1 MTDFTAILSDILI
14 SPLGTIVGA
23 AVGLVVFLLGVAA
36 LKSFVRVCAPS
47 EVLVI
52 TGSKTKID
60 GKTYGFRV
68 QQGGWT
74 LVIPY
79 FQQASRLDM
88 SAIPIEVRVESVT
101 SANGIGVNADGTAC
115 VCIDEDNRDLLYAAV
130 ERMLGKSQAEIQ
142 EQIQQTLVGNFRG
155 ALNKTTP
162 LEAIGMPG
170 ERAPAQANGQIAEE
184 GGERAHFRHELLSD
198 ANQDLSAFGMRVVS
212 VSLQK
217 IWDNSNYIA
226 NLAARTLSRKRQ
238 EVEIEEAR
246 LRGDAD
252 RTESDAERC
261 QVVAT
266 NTANE
271 IILKAQQ
278 ELEVFRQQCDAD
290 IQQAQL
296 EADSAIAL
304 AQNAAQQQIQQIT
317 VELQRL
323 KNQSDVTL
331 EAEARKAAQE
341 FLAEGQ
347 GQAVQIIQE
356 AHNQLLRK
364 KTAIVAHAGTLGQTV
379 LFVQQ
384 TLPAFTANFLD
395 NAKGLGADKLITM
408 EAQGFTG
415 LVNRGP
421 EVMVDF
427 FRLLKD
433 AYGISVKDLIAAN
446 QSTHT
451 AQVEEIHS

>member
-1 MTDFTAILSDILI
+1 MTAFLDSLSAVAT
-14 SPLGTIVGA
+14 SPMGTMIGA
-23 AVGLVVFLLGVAA
+23 FVGLVVFLVGIAL

-52 TGSKTKID
+52 TGSKTEID

-74 LVIPY
+74 FVIPY
-79 FQQASRLDM
+79 FQQASRLDI
-88 SAIPIEVRVESVT
+88 SAIPIEVRVENVT
-101 SANGIGVNADGTAC
+101 SANGIGMNADGTAC

-130 ERMLGKSQAEIQ
+130 ERMMGKSQREIQ
-142 EQIQQTLVGNFRG
+142 DQIQQTLVGNFRG

-162 LEAIGMPG
+162 LEAIGMPS
-170 ERAPAQANGQIAEE
+170 EDVQEQALVLDEE
-184 GGERAHFRHELLSD
+184 GDRAHFRHALLSD

-217 IWDNSNYIA
+217 IWDNSSYIA

-252 RTESDAERC
+252 RTASDAERR

-271 IILKAQQ
+271 MILKAQQ
-278 ELEVFRQQCDAD
+278 DLEVFRQQCDAD
-290 IQQAQL
+290 IQQMQL
-296 EADSAIAL
+296 EADSAVAL
-304 AQNAAQQQIQQIT
+304 SQNEAQQQIQQMM
-317 VELQRL
+317 VQLQRL

-331 EAEARKAAQE
+331 EAEARKSAQE
-341 FLAEGQ
+341 ILAEGQ
-347 GQAVQIIQE
+347 GQAVQTVQE
-356 AHNQLLRK
+356 AHNRLLRK
-364 KTAIVAHAGTLGQTV
+364 KTEIVAHAGTLGQTV

-384 TLPAFTANFLD
+384 TLPTFTADFLA
-395 NAKGLGADKLITM
+395 NAKGLGADKLITL
-408 EAQGFTG
+408 EEHGFTG

-427 FRLLKD
+427 LRLLHE
-433 AYGISVKDLIAAN
+433 AYGVSVKDLIAAN
-446 QSTHT
+446 QTTGASRR
-451 AQVEEIHS
+451 EEKHL

>member
-1 MTDFTAILSDILI
+1 MNALLEFLSTLAM
-14 SPLGTIVGA
+14 SSTGTVIGA
-23 AVGLVVFLLGVAA
+23 CLALAVFLIGIAL

-52 TGSKTKID
+52 TGSETEID

-74 LVIPY
+74 FVIPY
-79 FQQASRLDM
+79 FQQASRLDI

-130 ERMLGKSQAEIQ
+130 ERMMGKSQPEIQ

-162 LEAIGMPG
+162 LEAIGMPI
-170 ERAPAQANGQIAEE
+170 EDAQEHDQVTEE
-184 GGERAHFRHELLSD
+184 GDERAHFRHELLTD
-198 ANQDLSAFGMRVVS
+198 ANQDLSAFGLRVVS

-252 RTESDAERC
+252 RAESDAERR

-271 IILKAQQ
+271 TILKAQQ
-278 ELEVFRQQCDAD
+278 DLEVFWQQCDAN

-304 AQNAAQQQIQQIT
+304 AQNAAQQRIQQIM

-331 EAEARKAAQE
+331 EAEAKKSAQVV
-341 FLAEGQ
+341 LAEGQ
-347 GQAVQIIQE
+347 GKAVQTVQE

-364 KTAIVAHAGTLGQTV
+364 KTEIVSAAGTLGQTV

-384 TLPAFTANFLD
+384 TLPAFTADFLEH
-395 NAKGLGADKLITM
+395 AKGLGADKLITL
-408 EAQGFTG
+408 EEHGFTG

-427 FRLLKD
+427 LRLLKD
-433 AYGISVKDLIAAN
+433 AYGVSVKDLIAAP
-446 QSTHT
+446 QETG
-451 AQVEEIHS
+451 AIQVEEVRS

>member
-1 MTDFTAILSDILI
+1 MTALLEFLGSVAM
-14 SPLGTIVGA
+14 SPIGTVIGA
-23 AVGLVVFLLGVAA
+23 FLGLVVFFIGIAL

-52 TGSKTKID
+52 TGSKTEID
-60 GKTYGFRV
+60 GKVFGFRV

-74 LVIPY
+74 FVMPY
-79 FQQASRLDM
+79 FQQASRLDI

-101 SANGIGVNADGTAC
+101 SANGIGMNADGTAC
-115 VCIDEDNRDLLYAAV
+115 VCVDEDNRDLLYAAV
-130 ERMLGKSQAEIQ
+130 ERMMGKSQAEIQ
-142 EQIQQTLVGNFRG
+142 EQIQRTLVGNFRG

-170 ERAPAQANGQIAEE
+170 EDAQEHGQGADE
-184 GGERAHFRHELLSD
+184 GNERAHFRHALLSD

-252 RTESDAERC
+252 RTASDAERR

-266 NTANE
+266 STANE
-271 IILKAQQ
+271 TILKARPD
-278 ELEVFRQQCDAD
+278 LEVFRQQCDAD

-296 EADSAIAL
+296 EAASAVAL
-304 AQNAAQQQIQQIT
+304 AQNSAQQQIQQIK
-317 VELQRL
+317 VGLQRH
-323 KNQSDVTL
+323 KKQSDVTL
-331 EAEARKAAQE
+331 EAEARKTAQE

-347 GQAVQIIQE
+347 GKAVQTVRE

-364 KTAIVAHAGTLGQTV
+364 KTEIVSTAGTLGQTV

-384 TLPAFTANFLD
+384 TLPAFTADFLE

-408 EAQGFTG
+408 EAHGFTG

-427 FRLLKD
+427 LRLLNE
-433 AYGISVKDLIAAN
+433 AYGVSVKDLIAAN
-446 QSTHT
+446 QTT
-451 AQVEEIHS
+451 GAARVEERHS

>member
-1 MTDFTAILSDILI
+1 M
-14 SPLGTIVGA
+14 
-23 AVGLVVFLLGVAA
+23 
-36 LKSFVRVCAPS
+36 
-47 EVLVI
+47 
-52 TGSKTKID
+52 
-60 GKTYGFRV
+60 

-74 LVIPY
+74 FVIPY
-79 FQQASRLDM
+79 FQQASRLDI

-115 VCIDEDNRDLLYAAV
+115 VCVDEDNRDLLYAAV
-130 ERMLGKSQAEIQ
+130 GRMMGKSQAEIQ
-142 EQIQQTLVGNFRG
+142 EQIQRTLVGNFRG

-170 ERAPAQANGQIAEE
+170 EDAHEHVQTAEE
-184 GGERAHFRHELLSD
+184 GSERAHFRQALLSD

-252 RTESDAERC
+252 RTASDAKRR

-271 IILKAQQ
+271 TILKAQQ

-290 IQQAQL
+290 IQQAKL

-304 AQNAAQQQIQQIT
+304 AQNTAQQQIQQIM
-317 VELQRL
+317 VALQRL
-323 KNQSDVTL
+323 KNQSNVTL
-331 EAEARKAAQE
+331 EAEVRKAAQD

-347 GQAVQIIQE
+347 ASPCRPCKRHTTSCCE
-356 AHNQLLRK
+356 K
-364 KTAIVAHAGTLGQTV
+364 KPTLSRTPGRLGRRCSSCNKRCPPLPRISSQTPRGLARINSSPWRHTA
-379 LFVQQ
+379 
-384 TLPAFTANFLD
+384 LPA
-395 NAKGLGADKLITM
+395 
-408 EAQGFTG
+408 
-415 LVNRGP
+415 
-421 EVMVDF
+421 
-427 FRLLKD
+427 
-433 AYGISVKDLIAAN
+433 
-446 QSTHT
+446 
-451 AQVEEIHS
+451 

>member
-1 MTDFTAILSDILI
+1 MTALLEFLRAFALS
-14 SPLGTIVGA
+14 PMGTVIGA
-23 AVGLVVFLLGVAA
+23 FLGLVVFLVGIAL

-52 TGSKTKID
+52 TGSKTEID
-60 GKTYGFRV
+60 GKAYGFRV

-74 LVIPY
+74 FVIPY
-79 FQQASRLDM
+79 FQQASRLDI

-115 VCIDEDNRDLLYAAV
+115 VCIDEDSRDLLYAAV
-130 ERMLGKSQAEIQ
+130 ERMMGKSQTEIQ
-142 EQIQQTLVGNFRG
+142 EQIQRTLVGNFRG

-162 LEAIGMPG
+162 LEAIGMPS
-170 ERAPAQANGQIAEE
+170 EAAQQLGQTADE
-184 GGERAHFRHELLSD
+184 GSERAHFRHELLRD

-246 LRGDAD
+246 LRGDAG
-252 RTESDAERC
+252 RTESDAKRR
-261 QVVAT
+261 QLVAT
-266 NTANE
+266 STASE
-271 IILKAQQ
+271 TILKAQQ

-296 EADSAIAL
+296 EADSAVAL
-304 AQNAAQQQIQQIT
+304 AQNTAQQSIQQ
-317 VELQRL
+317 VMVALQRL
-323 KNQSDVTL
+323 KNQSNVTL
-331 EAEARKAAQE
+331 EAEARRTAQD

-347 GQAVQIIQE
+347 GKAVQIVQE
-356 AHNQLLRK
+356 AHNRLLRK
-364 KTAIVAHAGTLGQTV
+364 KTEIVSNAGALGQTV

-384 TLPAFTANFLD
+384 TLPAFSADFLA
-395 NAKGLGADKLITM
+395 NAKGLGADKLITL
-408 EAQGFTG
+408 EEHGFTG

-421 EVMVDF
+421 EVLVDF
-427 FRLLKD
+427 LRLLKD
-433 AYGISVKDLIAAN
+433 AYGVSVKDLIAT
-446 QSTHT
+446 QQT
-451 AQVEEIHS
+451 AVAARVEENHS

>member
-1 MTDFTAILSDILI
+1 MMALLEFLNAIAMSPTGTMIGAILGLI
-14 SPLGTIVGA
+14 VFIVGIA
-23 AVGLVVFLLGVAA
+23 L

-52 TGSKTKID
+52 TGSETEID
-60 GKTYGFRV
+60 GKVYGFRV

-74 LVIPY
+74 FVIPY
-79 FQQASRLDM
+79 FQQASRLDI

-130 ERMLGKSQAEIQ
+130 ERMMGKSQGEIQ

-170 ERAPAQANGQIAEE
+170 DHAQEHGLAAEE

-252 RTESDAERC
+252 RIESDAERR

-271 IILKAQQ
+271 TILKAQQ

-304 AQNAAQQQIQQIT
+304 AQNTAQQQIQQIM
-317 VELQRL
+317 VGLQRL

-347 GQAVQIIQE
+347 GKAVQTVQE

-364 KTAIVAHAGTLGQTV
+364 KTEIVSNVGTLGQTV

-384 TLPAFTANFLD
+384 TLPGFTADFLEH
-395 NAKGLGADKLITM
+395 AKGLGADKLITL
-408 EAQGFTG
+408 EEHGFTG
-415 LVNRGP
+415 LINRGP

-427 FRLLKD
+427 LRLLKD
-433 AYGISVKDLIAAN
+433 AYGVSVKDLIAAN
-446 QSTHT
+446 QE
-451 AQVEEIHS
+451 AGAARIEEIHS

>member
-1 MTDFTAILSDILI
+1 MTAWLEFFGSFATSLTGTVIGAL
-14 SPLGTIVGA
+14 LGLA
-23 AVGLVVFLLGVAA
+23 VFLIGIAL

-52 TGSKTKID
+52 TGSKTEID

-74 LVIPY
+74 FVMPY
-79 FQQASRLDM
+79 FQQASRLDI

-115 VCIDEDNRDLLYAAV
+115 VCIDEANRDLLYAAV
-130 ERMLGKSQAEIQ
+130 ERMMGKSQAEIQ

-170 ERAPAQANGQIAEE
+170 EHAQANGQGVDE

-252 RTESDAERC
+252 RAESDAARR

-271 IILKAQQ
+271 TILKAQQ
-278 ELEVFRQQCDAD
+278 ELEVFRQRCDAD

-304 AQNAAQQQIQQIT
+304 AQNAAQQQIQQIM

-323 KNQSDVTL
+323 KNQSEVTL
-331 EAEARKAAQE
+331 EAESRKVAQE
-341 FLAEGQ
+341 VLAEGQ
-347 GQAVQIIQE
+347 SQAVRTVQD
-356 AHNQLLRK
+356 AHNRLLRK
-364 KTAIVAHAGTLGQTV
+364 KTEMVSQAGTLGQTV

-384 TLPAFTANFLD
+384 TLPAFTEDFLKH
-395 NAKGLGADKLITM
+395 AKGLGADKLITM
-408 EAQGFTG
+408 EEHGFTG

-427 FRLLKD
+427 LRLIKE
-433 AYGISVKDLIAAN
+433 AYGFSVKELIAAN
-446 QSTHT
+446 QE
-451 AQVEEIHS
+451 AEAARIEERPS

>member
-1 MTDFTAILSDILI
+1 MTDLLAFLSSIVM
-14 SPLGTIVGA
+14 SPIGTIIGA
-23 AVGLVVFLLGVAA
+23 FLGLVVFLLGIAL
-36 LKSFVRVCAPS
+36 LKSFVCVCAPS

-52 TGSKTKID
+52 TGSKTEIE
-60 GKTYGFRV
+60 GKTFGFRV

-74 LVIPY
+74 FVVPY
-79 FQQASRLDM
+79 FQHASRLDI

-101 SANGIGVNADGTAC
+101 SANGIGMNADGTAC
-115 VCIDEDNRDLLYAAV
+115 VCVDEDNTDLLYAAV
-130 ERMLGKSQAEIQ
+130 ERMMGKSQVEIQ
-142 EQIQQTLVGNFRG
+142 EQIRQTLVGNFRG

-162 LEAIGMPG
+162 LEAIGMPSDY
-170 ERAPAQANGQIAEE
+170 AQEHGQAADE
-184 GGERAHFRHELLSD
+184 GGERAHFRQALLSD

-252 RTESDAERC
+252 RTDSDAERR
-261 QVVAT
+261 QGVAT
-266 NTANE
+266 STANE
-271 IILKAQQ
+271 AILKARQ
-278 ELEVFRQQCDAD
+278 ELEVFRQRCDAD
-290 IQQAQL
+290 VQQAQL

-304 AQNAAQQQIQQIT
+304 AQNTAQQQIQQLI
-317 VELQRL
+317 VGLQRL
-323 KNQSDVTL
+323 KNQSNVTL
-331 EAEARKAAQE
+331 EAEARKTAQE

-347 GQAVQIIQE
+347 GKAVQTVQE

-364 KTAIVAHAGTLGQTV
+364 KTEIVANGGTLGQTV

-384 TLPAFTANFLD
+384 TLPAFTADFLE
-395 NAKGLGADKLITM
+395 NAKGLCADRLITM
-408 EAQGFTG
+408 EAHGFTG
-415 LVNRGP
+415 LINRGP

-427 FRLLKD
+427 LRLLKE
-433 AYGISVKDLIAAN
+433 AYGVSVKDMIAAN
-446 QSTHT
+446 QAAGA
-451 AQVEEIHS
+451 AQR

>member
-1 MTDFTAILSDILI
+1 MTALLELLEAITMSSTGTVIGAG
-14 SPLGTIVGA
+14 LGLA
-23 AVGLVVFLLGVAA
+23 VFLVGIAL

-52 TGSKTKID
+52 TGSETEID

-79 FQQASRLDM
+79 FQQASRLDI

-130 ERMLGKSQAEIQ
+130 ERMMGKSQREIQ
-142 EQIQQTLVGNFRG
+142 DQIQQTLVGNFRG

-170 ERAPAQANGQIAEE
+170 EHAQEHGHAADE

-217 IWDNSNYIA
+217 IWDNSSYIA

-252 RTESDAERC
+252 RTESDAERR

-271 IILKAQQ
+271 TILKAQQ
-278 ELEVFRQQCDAD
+278 DLEVFRQQCDAD

-304 AQNAAQQQIQQIT
+304 AQNAAQQQIQEIM
-317 VELQRL
+317 VDLQRL

-331 EAEARKAAQE
+331 EAEARKTAQE
-341 FLAEGQ
+341 ILSEGE
-347 GQAVQIIQE
+347 GRAVQTVQE

-364 KTAIVAHAGTLGQTV
+364 KTEIVSTAGTLGQTV

-384 TLPAFTANFLD
+384 TLPAFTADFLEH
-395 NAKGLGADKLITM
+395 AKGLGADKLITL
-408 EAQGFTG
+408 EERGFTG

-433 AYGISVKDLIAAN
+433 AYGVSVKDLIAAN
-446 QSTHT
+446 QETGT
-451 AQVEEIHS
+451 ARVEEIHS